1 MRTIMIFGYERV
13 STKDQ
18 TFNLQTDALKKH
30 GCEKVFSDIA
40 SGAKSSRPALD
51 TLMSQLR
58 PGDVI
63 VVYKLDRLGRSLKHL
78 IQLIDSLAAMKV
90 GLVSLNDPVDTT
102 SAQGRLITNIF
113 ASIAEFER
121 ELIAERTKA
130 GLMAARAR
138 GRKGGRPEGLSH
150 EAQNKAAAAESLYKS
165 GNLSIS
171 EICHQLGIAKSTL
184 YKYLRFRGVT
194 IGSYTAAE
202 VVSG

>member
-1 MRTIMIFGYERV
+1 MIFGYERV

-18 TFNLQTDALKKH
+18 TFNLQTDALEKH
-30 GCEKVFSDIA
+30 GCEKIFSDIA

-51 TLMSQLR
+51 SLIAQLR
-58 PGDVI
+58 PSDVI

-130 GLMAARAR
+130 GLTAARAR
-138 GRKGGRPEGLSH
+138 GRKGGRPGGLTH
-150 EAQNKAAAAESLYKS
+150 EAQNKAAAAESLYRS

-184 YKYLRFRGVT
+184 YKYLRFRGVVV
-194 IGSYTAAE
+194 GSYTSTEA
-202 VVSG
+202 VNV